1 MRKLTCTVTLAL
13 ALAGGLLTGC
23 GNDEPSTDGVASTG
37 KKAAAA
43 ASPSAS
49 TVDDPAKL
57 TKCLRDNGLDV
68 KDPEPGTGEVRLP
81 DPGPAL
87 DAAMTKCAQYAG
99 TGLSES
105 TGLDVNPDDPKQQEQ
120 RLKYAACMRD
130 EGVDF
135 PDPNPNQ
142 DSISIQMTP
151 QMRAA
156 MEKCD
161 KLRAG
166 GN

>member
-1 MRKLTCTVTLAL
+1 VTLAL

-49 TVDDPAKL
+49 TADDPAKL
-57 TKCLRDNGLDV
+57 AKCLRDNGLDV
-68 KDPEPGTGEVRLP
+68 KDPEPGTGEVTLP
-81 DPGPAL
+81 EPGPAL
-87 DAAMTKCAQYAG
+87 DAAMNKCAQYG
-99 TGLSES
+99 TGMSKA
-105 TGLDVNPDDPKQQEQ
+105 TGVDVDPNDPKVQER
-120 RLKYAACMRD
+120 RLKFASCMRG
-130 EGVDF
+130 EGVDW
-135 PDPNPNQ
+135 PDPKPNQ
-142 DSISIQMTP
+142 DSMSIQMTP

-161 KLRAG
+161 KQLPVG